1 VSLAALESVGELVLL
16 VDTSVLHHTQL
27 YSMCMLLA
35 ASGHQHAGMV
45 AIEWM
50 TRVRA
55 HLSSSSDVSA
65 ILAHMVVRLCSTRIA
80 IAAGPDAG
88 AFDSVVIVLML
99 EQLLMALLNVRALCT
114 GPQAGSTS
122 TEPRQYRACVAPAAA
137 GRG

>member
-1 VSLAALESVGELVLL
+1 
-16 VDTSVLHHTQL
+16 
-27 YSMCMLLA
+27 MLLA

-45 AIEWM
+45 AIEWV

-55 HLSSSSDVSA
+55 HLSSSSDVIA

-99 EQLLMALLNVRALCT
+99 EQLLIALLNVRALCT
-114 GPQAGSTS
+114 GPQA
-122 TEPRQYRACVAPAAA
+122 APAQSPGSIVHAWILQLQA
-137 GRG
+137 GADTGLGLIVLEAMSELGGMWN